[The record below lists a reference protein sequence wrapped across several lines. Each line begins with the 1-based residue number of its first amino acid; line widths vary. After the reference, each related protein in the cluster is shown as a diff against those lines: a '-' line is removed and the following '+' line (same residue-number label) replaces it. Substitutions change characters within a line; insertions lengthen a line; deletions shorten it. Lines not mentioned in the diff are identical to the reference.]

1 MSNMQIINNLKDCA
15 ELAWAS
21 YGYFHLVGN
30 KLDENV
36 AQSVKEA
43 KEAKDK
49 LCLNFSYVL

>member
-1 MSNMQIINNLKDCA
+1 MNSNKQQIQKLRDYA
-15 ELAWAS
+15 ELAWAG

-30 KLDENV
+30 KFDENV

-49 LCLNFSYVL
+49 LCLNFS